1 MIHLDTSF
9 LIRALVRGSDEDSLL
24 RQWLAAGETLGMS
37 MVAWAEFRCGPI
49 DDDAAQLAKQIV
61 EHRVEFSE
69 QQADVAADL
78 YNESGRRRGTLI
90 DCMIAA
96 AALVEGAAIATAN
109 AADFRRLRPAGVT
122 VVAGD

>member
-9 LIRALVRGSDEDSLL
+9 LIRALVRGSDEDTLL
-24 RQWLAAGETLGMS
+24 RGWLAAGETLGMS
-37 MVAWAEFRCGPI
+37 AVAWAEFRCGPI
-49 DDDAAQLAKQIV
+49 DDDASRLARQIV

-69 QQADVAADL
+69 QQADVAAQL

-122 VVAGD
+122 VLGGD